1 MFDSYL
7 EFIPVSTQILIFLT
21 AAWHILLIEKK
32 NVDHLWLFF
41 SLFSSMFTF
50 CYLLMH
56 HFPFMLFTFYTA
68 FISINVFITLFIY
81 SYPRSKLINYPW
93 FFIAGTVTVVL
104 LYVFHAYETYRDVIY
119 FLTAVAFTMM
129 HAVMLFRKKKYLKYE
144 NGYLVLIFLSLSS
157 VWSSFFS
164 MVNYITVYYYN
175 TTLLEYI
182 FLLGVPLFFFL
193 FLFLFYKQ
201 ISTESTFSFF
211 LFMTFFF
218 FALPVSFAMIYM
230 SPMRVLLLPYI
241 TTEHFFLAGTVIVFI
256 VYNLV
261 SLLILSVSTLIDN
274 YFNKRH
280 KQLRRIVAEFRSEIT
295 RYASYS
301 DIINHL
307 RKTLLNKFKETEKVE
322 VKLFS
327 QQHPAV
333 GHKKEIEYDEELK
346 ISPVTQWLKNSSSH
360 HFLLKRMLNI
370 SPEIKSWLKE
380 QSQDL
385 VIPFRQKK
393 DIIGLVLISGKS
405 FDKTSSDAIASIV
418 DSAGEAFLRADL
430 FSQVLE
436 KEKQLKE
443 REHFQETGKVISFIA
458 HELRTPLSSVIFNM
472 DVILDSVNKGNEIDV
487 EYLEITHSEL
497 SRLNSTID
505 RMLTY
510 GRDIKLSLSENNFM
524 QFFRELEFIYASEKI
539 PIRFNNG
546 CLNIPYFFDWERVRD
561 VVVNLVNNS
570 IQAIKNSEHEG
581 FVEIS
586 VNEKNS
592 TIKLT
597 VSDTGPGIPED
608 AQESIFEPFF
618 TTKQQGNGLGLAI
631 CEKII
636 RLSGGHIILRET
648 SSNGTVFDI
657 ILPVNEPP
665 IPSLS
670 KT

>member
-32 NVDHLWLFF
+32 NVDNLWLFF

-56 HFPFMLFTFYTA
+56 HFPFMLFTFYTSFMA
-68 FISINVFITLFIY
+68 FNVFITLFIY
-81 SYPRSKLINYPW
+81 SYPRSRLINYPW
-93 FFIAGTVTVVL
+93 FFIAGTVTVIL
-104 LYVFHAYETYRDVIY
+104 LYVFHAYETYRNILY
-119 FLTAVAFTMM
+119 LLTAVAFTLI
-129 HAVMLFRKKKYLKYE
+129 HTTMLFRKRKYLKYE
-144 NGYLVLIFLSLSS
+144 NGHLVLAFLSLTSI
-157 VWSSFFS
+157 WSSFFS
-164 MVNYITVYYYN
+164 IINYITIYYYN
-175 TTLLEYI
+175 ITILKYI
-182 FLLGVPLFFFL
+182 FLSGIPLFFFL
-193 FLFLFYKQ
+193 VLFFFYKR

-218 FALPVSFAMIYM
+218 FALPVSFAMIYL
-230 SPMRVLLLPYI
+230 SPLRALLLPYV
-241 TTEHFFLAGTVIVFI
+241 TTEHFFLAGAVIVFI

-261 SLLILSVSTLIDN
+261 SLLILSISTRIDN
-274 YFNKRH
+274 YFNKRQ
-280 KQLRRIVAEFRSEIT
+280 KQLRRVVAGFRSEIT

-307 RKTLLNKFKETEKVE
+307 RKTLLNSFKETEKVE
-322 VKLFS
+322 IKLFS
-327 QQHPAV
+327 KQHPAV
-333 GHKKEIEYDEELK
+333 DHKKNIKYDETLRN
-346 ISPVTQWLKNSSSH
+346 SPVTQWLKSSSSH

-370 SPEIKSWLKE
+370 SPELKSWLKE
-380 QSQDL
+380 KSRDL
-385 VIPFRQKK
+385 VVPFRQKK
-393 DIIGLVLISGKS
+393 DIIGLVLICGKS

-418 DSAGEAFLRADL
+418 DSAGEAFMRADL

-436 KEKQLKE
+436 KEKQIKE
-443 REHFQETGKVISFIA
+443 HEHFQETGKIISFIA
-458 HELRTPLSSVIFNM
+458 HELRTPLSSIIFNM
-472 DVILDSVNKGNEIDV
+472 DVILDSVNKGNDIDL

-510 GRDIKLSLSENNFM
+510 GRNIKLSLSENNFM
-524 QFFRELEFIYASEKI
+524 QLFRELDFIYASEKI

-570 IQAIKNSEHEG
+570 IQAIKNSGEKG
-581 FVEIS
+581 LVEIS

-608 AQESIFEPFF
+608 AQKSIFEPFF
-618 TTKQQGNGLGLAI
+618 TTRQQGNGLGLAI

-636 RLSGGHIILRET
+636 RLSGGHIVLKET
-648 SSNGTVFDI
+648 SSKGTVFDI
-657 ILPVNEPP
+657 ILPVNEPHVF
-665 IPSLS
+665 
-670 KT
+670 